1 MPCNTCLQCTKLLA
15 RSYLFYPSLTL
26 FNPPLS
32 ARMAEVGIGAVVAI
46 GSKFI
51 ERSKFTVRHD
61 AVYDKE
67 ENRSIKLAE
76 RFDSIPREDVDHFE
90 FEEYTKLRSQ
100 YVEQYLTSN
109 LTAKTTL
116 DHCRI
121 FTTTKTLK
129 RNTKRR
135 SGLKTLWRS
144 INYGEEYGKRRDAY
158 NRLPQKKDGM

>member
-1 MPCNTCLQCTKLLA
+1 
-15 RSYLFYPSLTL
+15 
-26 FNPPLS
+26 
-32 ARMAEVGIGAVVAI
+32 MAEVGIGVSAVVAI

-67 ENRSIKLAE
+67 GTRSIKLAE

-100 YVEQYLTSN
+100 YVKQYLNQN
-109 LTAKTTL
+109 LTASAKAAS
-116 DHCRI
+116 DRCRI

-135 SGLKTLWRS
+135 SGLKTL
-144 INYGEEYGKRRDAY
+144 
-158 NRLPQKKDGM
+158 

>member
-1 MPCNTCLQCTKLLA
+1 
-15 RSYLFYPSLTL
+15 
-26 FNPPLS
+26 
-32 ARMAEVGIGAVVAI
+32 MAEVGIGVSAMVAI

-61 AVYDKE
+61 SIYDKE
-67 ENRSIKLAE
+67 ENRLMKLAE

-100 YVEQYLTSN
+100 YVEQHLNQN
-109 LTAKTTL
+109 LTANFKATP
-116 DHCRI
+116 DRCRI

-135 SGLKTLWRS
+135 SGIKT
-144 INYGEEYGKRRDAY
+144 
-158 NRLPQKKDGM
+158 P

>member
-1 MPCNTCLQCTKLLA
+1 
-15 RSYLFYPSLTL
+15 
-26 FNPPLS
+26 
-32 ARMAEVGIGAVVAI
+32 MAEVGIGVSAVVAI

-67 ENRSIKLAE
+67 GTRSIKLAE

-100 YVEQYLTSN
+100 YVKQYFNQN
-109 LTAKTTL
+109 LTASAKAAP
-116 DHCRI
+116 DRCRI

-144 INYGEEYGKRRDAY
+144 INYGEGYGKRRDAY
-158 NRLPQKKDGM
+158 NGLPQ

>member
-1 MPCNTCLQCTKLLA
+1 MQCTKLLV
-15 RSYLFYPSLTL
+15 RTHLFYPPVPL
-26 FNPPLS
+26 FHPPRG
-32 ARMAEVGIGAVVAI
+32 ARMAEVGIGVSAMVAI

-100 YVEQYLTSN
+100 YVEQYLNQN
-109 LTAKTTL
+109 LTAKAAP
-116 DHCRI
+116 DRYRI
-121 FTTTKTLK
+121 FATTKTLK

-135 SGLKTLWRS
+135 SGLKTL
-144 INYGEEYGKRRDAY
+144 
-158 NRLPQKKDGM
+158 